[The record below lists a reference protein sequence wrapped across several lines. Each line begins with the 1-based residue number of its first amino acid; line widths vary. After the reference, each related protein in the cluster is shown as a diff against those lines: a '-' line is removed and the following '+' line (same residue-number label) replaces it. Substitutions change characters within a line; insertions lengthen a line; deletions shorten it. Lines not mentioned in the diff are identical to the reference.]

1 MSYQTAAAHLTAA
14 NTSRDGSGANLVK
27 VFEAYE
33 PCYVDRVIFQSLG
46 SNAATV
52 ARVFLS
58 SLKTEEGRTLNR
70 EVTLPSTSATEVAG
84 LAAVSL
90 SLGLYLAT
98 GQRLYCTVGTAQS
111 AGTDV
116 CAVVG
121 RSHSDFNV

>member
-1 MSYQTAAAHLTAA
+1 MLCGPCDISVTGIKCG
-14 NTSRDGSGANLVK
+14 DGSPRLFEQPEDRGGAD
-27 VFEAYE
+27 AE
-33 PCYVDRVIFQSLG
+33 PRSH
-46 SNAATV
+46 AT
-52 ARVFLS
+52 
-58 SLKTEEGRTLNR
+58 
-70 EVTLPSTSATEVAG
+70 STSATEVAG

-121 RSHSDFNV
+121 RSHADFNV